1 MSVSRAGTVFVVSGP
16 SGVGKST
23 IVRRV
28 LEADPRVHFS
38 ISHTTRAPRPSERD
52 GVDYHF
58 VDRARFH
65 ALIDAGAFLEH
76 AEYQGHLYGT
86 SRVAVEAPTRE
97 GYDLI
102 LEVEVQGARQLQK
115 QLPEAVRI
123 FILPPSQE
131 VLEARLRA
139 RNTEDEAVTARRLA
153 KAREELAYAEE
164 CQHRIVNDVID
175 KAIDELLQII
185 RAARGGPR

>member
-1 MSVSRAGTVFVVSGP
+1 MSASRAGTVFVVSGP

-28 LEADPRVHFS
+28 LEAEPRVRFS
-38 ISHTTRAPRPSERD
+38 ISHTTRAPRPGESD

-58 VDRARFH
+58 VDEARFR
-65 ALIDAGAFLEH
+65 ALIAAGAFLEH

-86 SRVAVEAPTRE
+86 SRVAVEVPTRE

-123 FILPPSQE
+123 FILPPSEE

-185 RAARGGPR
+185 RAARRGPR